1 MSLDGIF
8 AAEGADVSSMLGDFH
23 LLDLFSEGGTVASAI
38 FAGHADLCGLLI
50 EFSSV
55 LGGSSLL
62 VRFVIL
68 ASEWKKD

>member
-38 FAGHADLCGLLI
+38 FAGHADLCGLLM
-50 EFSSV
+50 EFSRV
-55 LGGSSLL
+55 LGESSLL